1 VEAGTSQALVIERE
15 VHVDASRDTVFEFFT
30 DPAKMV
36 RWMGVA
42 ATIDPRPGGAYR
54 IDINSY
60 IAVGEFTEVD
70 HPSRIVMTWG
80 WESHPELAAP
90 GSSVVTVDLTEHGG
104 GTLVRLTHTGLAGPA
119 IAGHSDGWDK
129 YMPRLAI
136 AAAGGDPG
144 PDPDPTKED

>member
-1 VEAGTSQALVIERE
+1 MPWREAQEAGLICVPLRKPHDNAGDRHWRERG
-15 VHVDASRDTVFEFFT
+15 T
-30 DPAKMV
+30 
-36 RWMGVA
+36 
-42 ATIDPRPGGAYR
+42 
-54 IDINSY
+54 
-60 IAVGEFTEVD
+60 FTEVD

-90 GSSVVTVDLTEHGG
+90 GSSIVTVDLTEHGG

-119 IAGHSDGWDK
+119 ITGHSDGWDK